1 VEQELI
7 HDLAA
12 AYALNAL
19 DDSERS
25 DFEEHLAGC
34 EQCSEELE
42 GLSDAAAALAYVPE
56 GPAPPVALRERLL
69 EQVHVERA
77 SNVVPLRRRVALP
90 AVASFAVAAAA
101 AAIVL
106 AVWASGL
113 SSSLDRKDAIAR
125 VLGDPTATNVSL
137 GQSSRVSIGQ
147 DGRAV
152 LVSRLSRAP
161 LGKTYEVWVIPSGG
175 SAKPAGLFEA
185 GRAASPMLLAR
196 RVPSG
201 AQLGI
206 SIERGGGASHPTD
219 ILFVSPRI

>member
-25 DFEEHLAGC
+25 EFEEHLAGC
-34 EQCSEELE
+34 EHCSEELE

-56 GPAPPVALRERLL
+56 GPAPPAALRERLL
-69 EQVHVERA
+69 EQVHGERI

-90 AVASFAVAAAA
+90 AVASFAVVAAA

-113 SSSLDRKDAIAR
+113 SSSLDQKRAALGILANTSAR
-125 VLGDPTATNVSL
+125 HMELGAANQLVVAPNGEA
-137 GQSSRVSIGQ
+137 
-147 DGRAV
+147 A
-152 LVSRLSRAP
+152 LVSSLSQAP
-161 LGKTYEVWVIPSGG
+161 SGKTYEIWVITRGTPR
-175 SAKPAGLFEA
+175 PAGLFSQ
-185 GRAASPMLLAR
+185 GRSGAPVLLAR
-196 RVPSG
+196 RVPKG
-201 AQLGI
+201 AQVGL
-206 SIERGGGASHPTD
+206 SLERAGGASHPTV
-219 ILFVSPRI
+219 IISVSPPV